1 MLILKGTVSRNFQPL
16 YFFLKPNLET
26 DRHANLIQQMG
37 WSSRRYH
44 FAGRLL
50 NSKIADILTLDKNL
64 LYCRYSSQQLT
75 INIKITVISQI
86 CFSRKNFNR
95 FASIG
100 ANGKYIVSWK
110 MCQYGVRYVQNS
122 EDDSFGATECDLTG
136 LKL

>member
-16 YFFLKPNLET
+16 NFFHKPNLET
-26 DRHANLIQQMG
+26 DRHTNLIQHMG

-44 FAGRLL
+44 FAERLL

-64 LYCRYSSQQLT
+64 IYCRYSSQQLT

-136 LKL
+136 KL